1 MTVNTHNRLFK
12 RRQAM
17 KGKGLAAVIIIIA
30 VMAFIGTAAAQ
41 GPEMMTYSGIIPQ
54 GVNEG
59 DGYYEITFSI
69 YDTQAG
75 GEALWSEEQSVYVYR
90 GTFAVYLGAV
100 QRLDLAF
107 DAPYWVGVKAGGK
120 EEIWPLMAGGY
131 PMPANN
137 TGPTAGTGPQLVL
150 ADEVLS
156 ANIREADNT
165 SGQGTNTGS
174 GIKTGHIANGA
185 VTTAKLR
192 NGAVTSAKIASGA
205 VTDGKITGPIS
216 SAKIQ
221 QGTSTVDAV
230 ITALTN
236 QVAALTSEVNALK
249 TKLVNVTTSPDGHDI
264 FITGANLHVRSG
276 SGATDGLINGLGN
289 IIIGYNELRL
299 PSAVNDRTGSHNL
312 IVGKRHNF
320 SSFGGM
326 VVGFFNTISG
336 QYASVSGGASNTA
349 SGTNSSVSGGTA
361 NTANGDG
368 SSVSGGSTN
377 TASGFASSVS
387 GGSSNVANGTA
398 SSVSGGSLRSVTG
411 INDWAAGALFED
423 F

>member
-137 TGPTAGTGPQLVL
+137 TGPTAEAGTGPQLVL

-156 ANIREADNT
+156 ANIKEADNT
-165 SGQGTNTGS
+165 SGQRTNTGS

-185 VTTAKLR
+185 VNTAKIAANAVTSGKIANGTIATADIA
-192 NGAVTSAKIASGA
+192 NGAVTDA
-205 VTDGKITGPIS
+205 KITGPVS
-216 SAKIQ
+216 STKIQ
-221 QGTSTVDAV
+221 QGASTVDAV
-230 ITALTN
+230 ITVLTN
-236 QVAALTSEVNALK
+236 QVAALTIEVNALK
-249 TKLVNVTTSPDGHDI
+249 AKLCERDYFP
-264 FITGANLHVRSG
+264 
-276 SGATDGLINGLGN
+276 
-289 IIIGYNELRL
+289 
-299 PSAVNDRTGSHNL
+299 
-312 IVGKRHNF
+312 
-320 SSFGGM
+320 
-326 VVGFFNTISG
+326 
-336 QYASVSGGASNTA
+336 
-349 SGTNSSVSGGTA
+349 
-361 NTANGDG
+361 
-368 SSVSGGSTN
+368 
-377 TASGFASSVS
+377 
-387 GGSSNVANGTA
+387 
-398 SSVSGGSLRSVTG
+398 
-411 INDWAAGALFED
+411 
-423 F
+423 